1 MRILDRPA
9 AVSSAKIFNNTLATV
24 LERMGRAF
32 EDWSKSEDLP
42 KRCMIDKPSGIKVA
56 RFGLD
61 FFYKGC
67 ALRQG
72 LCRKTISSQDSAI

>member
-1 MRILDRPA
+1 MKRESGENPGQTA

-42 KRCMIDKPSGIKVA
+42 K
-56 RFGLD
+56 
-61 FFYKGC
+61 
-67 ALRQG
+67 
-72 LCRKTISSQDSAI
+72 